1 MCYLLSHPPLQ
12 QVAGPGPPGCAVI
25 KKLPASAGG
34 ARDAVQSLDQEDPFQ
49 QEMTTHYSGS
59 CLENS
64 MDRGAW
70 WAMVHGVTKSETR
83 LSTHVCTQT
92 KSQPVIQGSIYCG
105 VRVGRQRGSWKRF
118 DPSGKTEMSLTTHC
132 LTCFHWLLLSNKHT
146 QRHSSCWETVS
157 ERLRESQKKY
167 TQNLRSRVSHL
178 ELTSVFLFGMW
189 VELAGGGNQYSS
201 HFLDRGFILLAKLSV
216 LKYG

>member
-1 MCYLLSHPPLQ
+1 MFSRASTAGSPPSSSPTPYSSQQSPAPNPEAENVLLAFPSSFAASCGPRTPRLCSDKETACQRRRCKGCGSIPGSGRSLLVGNDHPLQ
-12 QVAGPGPPGCAVI
+12 WFLS
-25 KKLPASAGG
+25 K
-34 ARDAVQSLDQEDPFQ
+34 
-49 QEMTTHYSGS
+49 
-59 CLENS
+59 NS

-146 QRHSSCWETVS
+146 
-157 ERLRESQKKY
+157 
-167 TQNLRSRVSHL
+167 
-178 ELTSVFLFGMW
+178 
-189 VELAGGGNQYSS
+189 
-201 HFLDRGFILLAKLSV
+201 
-216 LKYG
+216 